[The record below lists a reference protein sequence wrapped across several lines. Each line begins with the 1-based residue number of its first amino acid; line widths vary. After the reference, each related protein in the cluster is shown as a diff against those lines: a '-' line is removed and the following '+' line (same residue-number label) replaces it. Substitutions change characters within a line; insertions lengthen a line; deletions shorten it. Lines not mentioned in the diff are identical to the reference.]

1 VPDQRRDLTAKLM
14 LVGLSVA
21 WGLTW
26 PAMRFALAEMPP
38 FSMRFVTMGLG
49 AATLFAILR
58 WQRRDLGVT
67 GATAWAHVA
76 VAGVLNIVGFS
87 VLAAFAQLSAG
98 TSRVVILAY
107 TMPIW
112 SSLMAWAVLG
122 ERLDRARGLA
132 LALCVAGMIVL
143 IYPLAGAGLPGG
155 IMLAI
160 AAAMSWAAGTVYLKW
175 ARIPGDP
182 ITVAAW
188 QLVVGFLVVTLGL
201 PFFEGWPHL
210 WPLHAPALVSV
221 IFVGVVGSGIAY
233 LLWFDIIMRLPA
245 MTASLGVLMVP
256 MIGVVAS
263 ILSFGERPTLTDLA
277 GFALIF
283 AASACVLI
291 ASSERVPPEPT

>member
-1 VPDQRRDLTAKLM
+1 VPDQSRDLTAKLM

-26 PAMRFALAEMPP
+26 PAMRLALNELPP
-38 FSMRFVTMGLG
+38 FSMRLISMGLG
-49 AATLFAILR
+49 AATLFAILVL
-58 WQRRDLGVT
+58 QRRTLSVPR
-67 GATAWAHVA
+67 ATDWLHIAI
-76 VAGVLNIVGFS
+76 AGVFNIVGFS
-87 VLAAFAQLSAG
+87 VLASFAQLTAG

-112 SSLMAWAVLG
+112 SSLLARPILG
-122 ERLDRARGLA
+122 ERLNAARGAA
-132 LALCVAGMIVL
+132 LALCVAGVAVL

-155 IMLAI
+155 IMLAV

-175 ARIPGDP
+175 ARIAGDP

-188 QLVVGFLVVTLGL
+188 QLVVGFAVVTLCL
-201 PFFEGWPHL
+201 PFFEGAPHL
-210 WPLHAPALVSV
+210 WPLHAPALLGV
-221 IFVGVVGSGIAY
+221 IFVGLVGSGVAY
-233 LLWFDIIMRLPA
+233 LLWFDIVARLPA

-263 ILSFGERPTLTDLA
+263 VLMFGERPTIPDLI

-283 AASACVLI
+283 AASACVLL

>member
-1 VPDQRRDLTAKLM
+1 MPDRNRDLTAKLM
-14 LVGLSVA
+14 LVGLTVA

-26 PAMRFALAEMPP
+26 PAMRFTLFEMPP

-49 AATLFAILR
+49 AATLFVILAL
-58 WQRRDLGVT
+58 QRRTLSVT
-67 GATAWAHVA
+67 GATARVHVA

-87 VLAAFAQLSAG
+87 VLASFAQLTAG

-112 SSLMAWAVLG
+112 ASLLARPILG
-122 ERLDRARGLA
+122 ERLNLARGAA
-132 LALCVAGMIVL
+132 LALCVAGMAVL
-143 IYPLAGAGLPGG
+143 IWPLAGAGLPGG

-175 ARIPGDP
+175 AQIDGDP

-188 QLVVGFLVVTLGL
+188 QLIVGFVVVTCGL

-210 WPLHAPALVSV
+210 WPLHLPALLGVV
-221 IFVGVVGSGIAY
+221 FVGIVGSGVAY
-233 LLWFDIIMRLPA
+233 LLWFDIIMRVPA
-245 MTASLGVLMVP
+245 MTASLGVLSVP

-263 ILSFGERPTLTDLA
+263 VLLFGERPTIPDLV

-283 AASACVLI
+283 AASGCVLLT
-291 ASSERVPPEPT
+291 SNEPVPPEPT